1 MVEATN
7 LCRLHPTS
15 SSYIYKVFYNINMP
29 LMDFW
34 VRPYTVI
41 AVFLVMIVL
50 ESSWGLG
57 DAKWYYGVMIEAN
70 KSLRMHHTC
79 ISYV

>member
-1 MVEATN
+1 
-7 LCRLHPTS
+7 
-15 SSYIYKVFYNINMP
+15 MP